1 MREYTVKVVQLRFVL
16 SADFRLVEFAY
27 VAPLKVVDVVNA
39 STAVMSFD
47 EIIERIK
54 TQLSLDDIG
63 TYQIYGENAP
73 GQLQIEDVAISVAEM
88 EFGLARIKIK
98 DNFTDFY
105 LVPSVTLRGRRASYN
120 ISGAEIG
127 GMTEEISTLLVL
139 NLVDGSVIHFKN

>member
-54 TQLSLDDIG
+54 TQLSLDDML
-63 TYQIYGENAP
+63 NARHIV
-73 GQLQIEDVAISVAEM
+73 QYILN
-88 EFGLARIKIK
+88 IK
-98 DNFTDFY
+98 NR
-105 LVPSVTLRGRRASYN
+105 TLKQAP
-120 ISGAEIG
+120 
-127 GMTEEISTLLVL
+127 L
-139 NLVDGSVIHFKN
+139 